1 MYLSDSE
8 YLSMGGTLTGSA
20 FRRAEKRAEALID
33 RMTQGRL
40 RNESPVRECVKELVF
55 ELIRTGYR
63 AEGTDVRSV
72 SNDGYTVSYGT
83 RQETA
88 RSSAGLIRDYLS
100 EETTAEGV
108 PLLYAGV
115 DP

>member
-1 MYLSDSE
+1 MYLTYSD
-8 YLSMGGTLTGSA
+8 YTALGGTLPDTA
-20 FRRAEKRAEALID
+20 FLHAEKRAEALID

-40 RNESPVRECVKELVF
+40 RDENPVREIVKELVF

-63 AEGTDVRSV
+63 AEGTDIRSV

-83 RQETA
+83 QQELSRQ
-88 RSSAGLIRDYLS
+88 SAGLVRDYLA
-100 EETTAEGV
+100 EETAADGV